1 MDSPFGGAVAVFDVG
16 ELTGDSRGSEAP
28 AEPMNLGLT
37 ARQMPRPPIFAIK
50 QDGTPP
56 ACVVVQPAH
65 DYHLMPSAQL
75 RDWFLPSD
83 VGTKEQDE

>member
-1 MDSPFGGAVAVFDVG
+1 M
-16 ELTGDSRGSEAP
+16 GDSRGSEAP

-37 ARQMPRPPIFAIK
+37 ARQMPRPPIFAVK

-65 DYHLMPSAQL
+65 DYHLCRLLNSETGFFRRMSGRRNRTNEFAVL
-75 RDWFLPSD
+75 SRVRFR
-83 VGTKEQDE
+83 T